1 MIDVI
6 SKLRRVLNKRE
17 KKAFFLLLFV
27 SVFISFLETFSISL
41 VMAFASVVTNFNI
54 VNSNKYFNYV
64 YTLSGAKNPAS
75 FVILIGLLLIG
86 FYIVRFIL
94 TTLYMYGLSKFSQG
108 RFHVL
113 ANRFFN
119 DYLKFNYKDF
129 VINHSSKIGKVI
141 FSDTVNMT
149 HVMTC
154 LLAMLSEGL
163 TVLFIYATLLYVN
176 VKMTLVMTVFLL
188 VMVFYILKVFSKRLE
203 EGGKES
209 QRLNVKMSRL
219 FSESFG
225 NFKLIKLFASTDG
238 LLAKFHKMS
247 LEFVRISTFNAL
259 LQVLPRLILET
270 IALSLLISVMIYVVY
285 FYQNA
290 SFVIPILSMYA
301 MAFYRFLP
309 SANRILASYNQLLF
323 AKHSLDS
330 IEEYLGYD
338 IEHLGQEDV
347 AFENNIELRNL
358 TFSYKNGVEILKGIN
373 LKLQK
378 GKSIAFVGESGAG
391 KSTIADIIMGLYKP
405 NEGKI
410 LIGGHVLTGEN
421 ICSWRSKIGYIPQN
435 IYLFDGSVADNI
447 VFGREYEEEKLISVL
462 KQAKIYDF
470 LMEKDGLKSRV
481 GEHGVM
487 LSGGQRQRIAIA
499 RALYGDP
506 EILVLDEATSSL
518 DNQTEQKIMEEIYQ
532 LEKNKTLIIVAHRLS
547 TVERCDRIYKVENQS
562 VREVDFYQYF
572 ETQKDK
578 VKPVGIQM

>member
-6 SKLRRVLNKRE
+6 SKLRRVLTRRE
-17 KKAFFLLLFV
+17 KKAFFVLLIV
-27 SVFISFLETFSISL
+27 SVLISFLETFSISL

-64 YTLSGAKNPAS
+64 YTMSGAKTPAN

-86 FYIVRFIL
+86 FYLVRFVL

-163 TVLFIYATLLYVN
+163 TVLFIYATLLFVN
-176 VKMTLVMTVFLL
+176 VKMTLVMTVFLA
-188 VMVFYILKVFSKRLE
+188 VMVFYILKAFSKRLE
-203 EGGKES
+203 DGGKES
-209 QRLNVKMSRL
+209 QRLSVKMARV

-225 NFKLIKLFASTDG
+225 NFKLIKLFARPDV
-238 LLAKFHKMS
+238 LLKNFHSMS
-247 LEFVRISTFNAL
+247 LKFVRISTFNAL

-285 FYQNA
+285 FYQSA

-323 AKHSLDS
+323 AKHSLDA

-338 IEHLGQEDV
+338 VEHLGQEEV

-358 TFSYKNGVEILKGIN
+358 TFSYKNGVDILKGIN

-378 GKSIAFVGESGAG
+378 GKKIAFVGESGVG

-405 NEGKI
+405 NEGQI
-410 LIGGHVLTGEN
+410 LIGGNVLTGEN
-421 ICSWRSKIGYIPQN
+421 IRSWRSKVGYIPQN

-447 VFGREYEEEKLISVL
+447 VFGREYNEEKLISVL
-462 KQAKIYDF
+462 KQARIYDF

-487 LSGGQRQRIAIA
+487 LSGGQKQRVAIA

-518 DNQTEQKIMEEIYQ
+518 DNKTEEKIMEEIYQ

-547 TVERCDRIYKVENQS
+547 TVERCDKIYKVENQN
-562 VREVDFYQYF
+562 VKEVDFYKYF
-572 ETQKDK
+572 ETQRNRSRE
-578 VKPVGIQM
+578 VIL